1 MSPTPPPEELLALA
15 TDIAS
20 QAAQLIARFATTG
33 FGVDTKSTRTDM
45 VTDADQG
52 SQSLIERLIREAR
65 PDDGWLGEEGAAR
78 PGTSGVRWVFD
89 PLDGTTNFVYRIPAF
104 AVSIGIEVNGKVV
117 AGVVHDVAHGQTF
130 TASLGK
136 GARLNGASIA
146 ISGKVDLGTALLA
159 TGFGYDPSR
168 RAEQGAMLARVLPN
182 IRDIRRGGSAALD
195 LCHVASGQLDGY
207 FEYRLNPWDI
217 AAGGI
222 IAREAGAATGG
233 FGGHTFED
241 GYVIACAPGLLPEAT
256 ALVERA
262 YAEARGL

>member
-1 MSPTPPPEELLALA
+1 
-15 TDIAS
+15 
-20 QAAQLIARFATTG
+20 
-33 FGVDTKSTRTDM
+33 
-45 VTDADQG
+45 
-52 SQSLIERLIREAR
+52 
-65 PDDGWLGEEGAAR
+65 
-78 PGTSGVRWVFD
+78 
-89 PLDGTTNFVYRIPAF
+89 
-104 AVSIGIEVNGKVV
+104 
-117 AGVVHDVAHGQTF
+117 
-130 TASLGK
+130 
-136 GARLNGASIA
+136 
-146 ISGKVDLGTALLA
+146 
-159 TGFGYDPSR
+159 
-168 RAEQGAMLARVLPN
+168 MLARVLPN